1 MDSMTKILV
10 TLALAVLV
18 GAGVSGW
25 AQEAKQTPP
34 ILSKESQAAAKAEKA
49 QKPLP
54 SQEEL
59 EAKFKSMLTKATL
72 SGRWASTSGG
82 VLGPEKEDKYT
93 IESVGKV
100 SGDSW
105 VVNAKIKY
113 NDREFIAP
121 LPIKVRFAGDT
132 PVIIVDDLA
141 MPGGTRS
148 YSARVMI
155 YEHTYAGTWSGG
167 EHSGML
173 YGTISNEKSGKATE
187 QK

>member
-1 MDSMTKILV
+1 MTKMLV
-10 TLALAVLV
+10 ALTLAVLICS
-18 GAGVSGW
+18 GANVR
-25 AQEAKQTPP
+25 AQEPKGAPATPSKDQPAKKP
-34 ILSKESQAAAKAEKA
+34 E
-49 QKPLP
+49 KPLP

-72 SGRWASTSGG
+72 SGRWASTTGG
-82 VLGPEKEDKYT
+82 VLGSEKEDKYN

-132 PVIIVDDLA
+132 PVIIVDDLT
-141 MPGGTRS
+141 MPGGNRS

-167 EHSGML
+167 EHGGML
-173 YGTISNEKSGKATE
+173 YGTISNEKNGKATE

>member
-1 MDSMTKILV
+1 MTKILI
-10 TLALAVLV
+10 ALAMTVLV
-18 GAGVSGW
+18 SAR
-25 AQEAKQTPP
+25 AQETKQTPP
-34 ILSKESQAAAKAEKA
+34 TPSKESQAVAKGEKA

-72 SGRWASTSGG
+72 SGRWASTTGG
-82 VLGPEKEDKYT
+82 VLGPEKEDKYN

-173 YGTISNEKSGKATE
+173 YGTISNEKKEKTTE

>member
-1 MDSMTKILV
+1 MTKTL
-10 TLALAVLV
+10 LALVLAGLV
-18 GAGVSGW
+18 GTGMSAR
-25 AQEAKQTPP
+25 AQEPKQTAP
-34 ILSKESQAAAKAEKA
+34 SKPAIKSA
-49 QKPLP
+49 KPLP

-59 EAKFKSMLTKATL
+59 EAKFKSMMTKATL
-72 SGRWASTSGG
+72 SGRWASTTGG
-82 VLGPEKEDKYT
+82 VLGPEKEDKYN
-93 IESVGKV
+93 IVSVGKV

-121 LPIKVRFAGDT
+121 LPIKVLWAGDT

-167 EHSGML
+167 EHGGML
-173 YGTISNEKSGKATE
+173 YGTISNEKDEKAAE

>member
-1 MDSMTKILV
+1 MDSMTNILV

-18 GAGVSGW
+18 GAGVSAQ
-25 AQEAKQTPP
+25 AQETKQTSPTP
-34 ILSKESQAAAKAEKA
+34 SKESQAVAKPA

-72 SGRWASTSGG
+72 SGRWASTTGG
-82 VLGPEKEDKYT
+82 VLGPEKEDKYN

-121 LPIKVRFAGDT
+121 LPIKVRWAGDT

-155 YEHTYAGTWSGG
+155 YENTYAGTWSGG

-173 YGTISNEKSGKATE
+173 YGTISNDKSGKATE

>member
-1 MDSMTKILV
+1 MTKTL
-10 TLALAVLV
+10 LALAL
-18 GAGVSGW
+18 AGLAGSGMSAW
-25 AQEAKQTPP
+25 AQETKQTAPTQP
-34 ILSKESQAAAKAEKA
+34 ASKPA
-49 QKPLP
+49 KPLP

-59 EAKFKSMLTKATL
+59 EAKFKSMMTKATL
-72 SGRWASTSGG
+72 SGRWASTTGG
-82 VLGPEKEDKYT
+82 VLGPEKEDKYN
-93 IESVGKV
+93 IVSVGKV

-121 LPIKVRFAGDT
+121 LPIRVRWAGDT
-132 PVIIVDDLA
+132 AVIIVDDLA

-155 YEHTYAGTWSGG
+155 YEHTYSGTWSGG

-173 YGTISNEKSGKATE
+173 YGTISKEKDEKAAE